1 MFPVIDKERTG
12 KRLSHLMKTNG
23 VTPKDIQDY
32 LSLSCVQT
40 VYRWMKGI
48 NVPSI
53 DNLYA
58 LSQMFQVSVD
68 EMLIG
73 NRRLPADSNSVNGK
87 ERLTAYY
94 LKWKEICAA

>member
-12 KRLSHLMKTNG
+12 KRLAQLMQING
-23 VTPKDIQDY
+23 LAPKDIQEY

-48 NVPSI
+48 NIPSV

-58 LSQMFQVSVD
+58 LSQMFRVSVD

-73 NRRLPADSNSVNGK
+73 NRRLPEERGSQSGR

-94 LKWKEICAA
+94 LKWREMYAA